1 MAQQP
6 RRQWGPAVI
15 RALVLFAGCGWLL
28 RAVGPESRAEHA
40 WASASSHS
48 GHFAGSQR
56 HFGEATFR
64 GMVARRAAAGQLTS
78 LIRVCDS
85 QEDFKANIDGP
96 VVVAMFSSSMCGPC
110 FLMEPKVE
118 ELAAEYA
125 DSGVRV
131 VKVSLNPGENAK
143 ELKPLYTEMEV
154 RELPTFIVYK
164 EGAVAGRITGT
175 RHVELQDMVKSLV

>member
-1 MAQQP
+1 MAQQL
-6 RRQWGPAVI
+6 RRQWRPAVI
-15 RALVLFAGCGWLL
+15 RAVVLFAGCGWML
-28 RAVGPESRAEHA
+28 RVVGPESRAEHA
-40 WASASSHS
+40 WAGASHV
-48 GHFAGSQR
+48 AGSHR
-56 HFGEATFR
+56 RLGAGAFR
-64 GMVARRAAAGQLTS
+64 RVVPRRATAGQLTS
-78 LIRVCDS
+78 LIRTCDS
-85 QEDFKANIDGP
+85 QEDFKASIDGP

-110 FLMEPKVE
+110 FLMEPKIE

-125 DSGVRV
+125 DSGVKV

-164 EGAVAGRITGT
+164 EGAVAGRTTGT